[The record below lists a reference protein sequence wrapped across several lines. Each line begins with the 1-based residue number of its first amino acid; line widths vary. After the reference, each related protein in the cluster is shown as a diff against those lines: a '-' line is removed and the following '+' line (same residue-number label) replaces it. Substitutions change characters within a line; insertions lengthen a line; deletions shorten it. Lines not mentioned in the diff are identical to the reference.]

1 MTLSAKQLSRMML
14 RVLAVASIVG
24 VFVGSDITHALSNE
38 GPIHTDN
45 DGTPLIRESNAYGN
59 SFPGVGRYWDYV
71 VSYDDY
77 TDVISS
83 DVLVYSPI
91 QNPTITIIGSDLC
104 VNNSQGMRAGD
115 VPYSPNQPSG
125 RRANDY
131 RLYTFNPATNGSGI
145 SVAYAA
151 GFWNYSAAATCRAS
165 TVTLT
170 PAGYS
175 PIDPGTGMYIYRI
188 NALANTAT
196 GGKFANSYH
205 VVGPA
210 GSIITQSSIPGLSG
224 FGMQSS
230 FPFPDAPAPNDPTPP
245 DPFRVYSDLDIPFG
259 PDCTLTTTFD
269 TKRLVIS
276 DADNVGQYSVQPQ
289 PFNVS
294 VLAFTQS
301 TGVYRGLVQLTP
313 AGNVAG
319 GAVDISGGNKTVWQ
333 PIGGNQTGVGFDFTV
348 QQGVVYRLRISRVYF
363 NNTLQF
369 RLPYDGA
376 HYYIPCQ
383 QPRHIRAVTSMT
395 PNPVENGQTIT
406 GTTTIINSTNNSTD
420 SAVNFTRRV
429 WADRNR
435 NGVFDA
441 GDTSLLG
448 PQSGATIVPASPG
461 TRPVVPNW
469 TATADSA
476 TMGGRVCISL
486 GISATAPVVVDAP
499 ATSISCADIG
509 KKPKIQVA
517 GGDVT
522 VGGTF
527 RNGAG
532 TCPIQTSATLK
543 GLIGSTTTVGST
555 VYSSFT
561 QYGAFS
567 LGQLTLFGADNA
579 PPGYPFA
586 DSLSFGNTPNFG
598 YFYSAGRGTP
608 TTGNPLQARCLNDPF
623 AVYASK
629 ASTNSASTSVDL
641 ATAGANLNLTAS
653 GTIQIGTGSPAKP
666 IPAGK
671 RIIVYAPNATTVEI
685 RNDIAYA
692 DGPYGSIDQIPQ
704 VVVITN
710 GNIVVDAGVRRI
722 DGIYAAKGD
731 FTTCEVQP
739 QLDTCTNALEINGL
753 VVVGSDFK
761 PFRTAGATSS
771 DYFER
776 AEVLRLRP
784 DALLNQITGANSSS
798 TIRTV
803 DQREVPPRF

>member
-1 MTLSAKQLSRMML
+1 MILRAKTFSKIATKGLLVLGVLLTLTGSG
-14 RVLAVASIVG
+14 VA
-24 VFVGSDITHALSNE
+24 HASSNE
-38 GPIHTDN
+38 GPIHVDN
-45 DGTPLIRESNAYGN
+45 DGTPLIRESNTYGN

-71 VSYDDY
+71 VSNDNY
-77 TDVISS
+77 TDIWSS
-83 DVLVYSPI
+83 DVLVYSPV
-91 QNPTITIIGSDLC
+91 QKPTITIIGSDLC

-115 VPYSPNQPSG
+115 VPYSPAMPSG

-131 RLYTFNPATNGSGI
+131 RLYTYDPATGNGV
-145 SVAYAA
+145 SVAYNA
-151 GFWNYSAAATCRAS
+151 GFWNYGTAAACRAT

-188 NALANTAT
+188 NALANLAT

-210 GSIITQSSIPGLSG
+210 GSIITQSAVPSLSG
-224 FGMQSS
+224 FGMQASY
-230 FPFPDAPAPNDPTPP
+230 PVPDAPAPNDPTPP
-245 DPFRVYSDLDIPFG
+245 DPFRVYTDLDIPFG
-259 PDCTLTTTFD
+259 PDCSLTTPTAVKHFAI
-269 TKRLVIS
+269 T

-294 VLAFTQS
+294 ILAFTQS
-301 TGVYRGLVQLTP
+301 TGVYRGPIRITP
-313 AGNVAG
+313 AGNVNG
-319 GAVDISGGNKTVWQ
+319 GAIDISGNGTVWQ
-333 PIGGNQTGVGFDFTV
+333 PIGSNQTGAGFDFTV

-376 HYYIPCQ
+376 HYYIPCM
-383 QPRHIRAVTSMT
+383 QPRHIRAVTTMT

-406 GTTTIINSTNNSTD
+406 GTTTIVNSSANTTNSPVD
-420 SAVNFTRRV
+420 FTRRV

-435 NGVFDA
+435 NGVYDA
-441 GDTSLLG
+441 GDTTLLG
-448 PQSGATIVPASPG
+448 PQSGSTFVPPSPG
-461 TRPVVPNW
+461 DRPVVPDW

-476 TMGGRVCISL
+476 TMGGRVCIAL
-486 GISATAPVVVDAP
+486 GISAAAPVVVDAP
-499 ATSISCADIG
+499 AISISCADIG
-509 KKPKIQVA
+509 KKPKIQVM

-532 TCPIQTSATLK
+532 VCPVQSPAPK
-543 GLIGSTTTVGST
+543 GLIGSLTTVGGT
-555 VYSSFT
+555 IASSFT

-567 LGQLTLFGADNA
+567 LGQLTLFGANNA
-579 PPGYPFA
+579 VPGYPFA
-586 DSLSFGNTPNFG
+586 DSLSFGNTTNFG

-608 TTGNPLQARCLNDPF
+608 ATGNPLQARCLDDPF
-623 AVYASK
+623 AVYSSK
-629 ASTNSASTSVDL
+629 ANVNSASTSVDL

-653 GTIQIGTGSPAKP
+653 GTIQIGTGSPAKL

-692 DGPYGSIDQIPQ
+692 DGPYGSIDQLPQ
-704 VVVITN
+704 VVVLTN
-710 GNIVVDAGVRRI
+710 GNIVVDAGVKRI

-739 QLDTCTNALEINGL
+739 RLNTCTNALEVNGL
-753 VVVGSDFK
+753 IVAGGNVK
-761 PFRTAGATSS
+761 PFRTAGVTAA
-771 DYFER
+771 DYLER
-776 AEVLRLRP
+776 AEVIRLRP
-784 DALLNQITGANSSS
+784 DVLLNQITGPSSS
-798 TIRTV
+798 GTIRTI